1 MTEGLDPR
9 VVRTQQ
15 DVLQATVDVLV
26 EEGWE
31 ALTLPRVA
39 RRAGYSKA
47 TLYAHWPDR
56 LALVR
61 DALARWG
68 SAPHFALAGTLR
80 EDLLLELQSFRA
92 AMVDHRLDRVL
103 VVLADRAPAVPEL
116 VPVRDAFVADGERVM
131 RERLRPL
138 LPPSAVDAAVLML
151 CGAVL
156 QSVLLHGRAPSDRVL
171 TTAVD
176 AVVVGLGLDP
186 RA

>member
-1 MTEGLDPR
+1 MADGRDPR
-9 VVRTQQ
+9 VVRTRE

-26 EEGWE
+26 EEGWD
-31 ALTLPRVA
+31 ALTLPHVA

-56 LALVR
+56 LALLR
-61 DALARWG
+61 DALAHWG
-68 SAPHFALAGTLR
+68 QMPHLPPAGGLR
-80 EDLLLELQSFRA
+80 DDLLVELRSFRA
-92 AMVDHRLDRVL
+92 AMVEHRLDRAL
-103 VVLADRAPAVPEL
+103 VVLAERAPNEPDL
-116 VPVRDAFVADGERVM
+116 VPLRNAFVADGERVM

-171 TTAVD
+171 ATAVD
-176 AVVVGLGLDP
+176 AVVTGLGLDP
-186 RA
+186 QA